1 MLNATHDP
9 SLISWLTSANNADT
23 DFPIQNLPFGAFTSA
38 QNNQPHVGVAIGDD
52 IVDLYV
58 LAKSGLLD
66 IDPSLFDQANINK
79 FMAQGSDMWTRCRRI
94 LSQLLSTQNLVL
106 QQKVSLALVPQNT
119 ATLLLPIK
127 VEGYTDFYA
136 SKEHA
141 TNVGT
146 MFRDP
151 ENALMPNWLHIPIG
165 YNGRASTVVVSGTD
179 VRRPLGQ
186 LKLVTNNKPHFGPT
200 QKLDIELEMGAIVGT
215 PNEMGTP
222 LTVDQAQANIFGFV
236 LLNDWSARDV
246 QVWEYQPLGPFQAKA
261 FATTISPWV
270 VTQEALQPFCVHG
283 PEQHP
288 KPLGY
293 LAQTQPGNYNVEL
306 QVDIQTQ
313 VSSLSQ
319 TISQTNFRAMYW
331 SSAQQLTHHSS
342 SGCAMQTGDLL
353 GSGTISGS
361 AKNSLGSLL
370 ELTWN
375 GQNPLPLANGEERR
389 FVEDGDT
396 LTLRGHCQGQGY
408 RIGFGSAV
416 GKILP
421 AHRL

>member
-293 LAQTQPGNYNVEL
+293 LAQTQPGNYDVEL